1 MMVATVAL
9 VVMMVVQQV
18 VQQVVLHHVKIVNL
32 IGLHTDLSAVI
43 QHGMILVL
51 TVQH

>member
-1 MMVATVAL
+1 MI
-9 VVMMVVQQV
+9 MMVVTVVLAVLMV

-43 QHGMILVL
+43 QHGMSLVL
-51 TVQH
+51 TALH